1 LVPKKH
7 FSVHAGFFQTL
18 FIPFRN
24 KRIADTD
31 REEHSKAALKT
42 ELIAVLEPAF
52 ECTSPQALIYR
63 SRSAAASRNRTQNG
77 RVSIVALIAKTRPQA
92 ALVLADGTVF
102 QGESTGAAGLTVGE
116 VVFNTSMT
124 GYQEI
129 LTDPSYTGQ
138 LVTLTC
144 AHIGNVGVNPE
155 DMESNAIHAAGL
167 IVKAA
172 ADVPSNW
179 RARQSLPEALK
190 DAGVKAICGIDT
202 RALTI
207 HLRTTGAQAGA
218 IIAKQVG
225 DELTDE
231 DLQQA
236 LEAARS
242 WGSMAGQDL
251 AKTVTTDHVYD
262 WTDGSWEPSREGEP
276 AGFRRAAVFPYH
288 VVAYDFGI
296 KTNILRLLADR
307 GIRVTVV
314 PAQTPFEEAMK
325 HQPDGI
331 FLSNGPGD
339 PAPCTYAIEVAQK
352 AIAAKLPLFGICL
365 GHQIMGL
372 AVGAKTLKMK
382 FGHHG
387 ANHPVENVETK
398 RVYITSQNHGFAVD
412 ADTLPANARATHR
425 SLFDGSLQGFELI
438 GQPAFCFQ
446 GHPEASPGPH
456 DIDVLFEK
464 FAKSLAGRR
473 AG

>member
-1 LVPKKH
+1 MSRGERKQVMDRLSAVLRSECACSHASLVPKRH
-7 FSVHAGFFQTL
+7 FSVHAGFVQTL
-18 FIPFRN
+18 FIPFR
-24 KRIADTD
+24 KKWMADTD
-31 REEHSKAALKT
+31 REEHSKAALRT

-262 WTDGSWEPSREGEP
+262 WTDGSWEPSR
-276 AGFRRAAVFPYH
+276 GFPVSRR
-288 VVAYDFGI
+288 
-296 KTNILRLLADR
+296 
-307 GIRVTVV
+307 
-314 PAQTPFEEAMK
+314 
-325 HQPDGI
+325 
-331 FLSNGPGD
+331 
-339 PAPCTYAIEVAQK
+339 
-352 AIAAKLPLFGICL
+352 CL
-365 GHQIMGL
+365 
-372 AVGAKTLKMK
+372 
-382 FGHHG
+382 
-387 ANHPVENVETK
+387 
-398 RVYITSQNHGFAVD
+398 
-412 ADTLPANARATHR
+412 
-425 SLFDGSLQGFELI
+425 
-438 GQPAFCFQ
+438 
-446 GHPEASPGPH
+446 
-456 DIDVLFEK
+456 
-464 FAKSLAGRR
+464 
-473 AG
+473 